1 MGDDE
6 GLRVLL
12 VDDNDDHRFL
22 SRRALAAL
30 PPERRVALTLAPD
43 GDEALA
49 RCRAPGPLPD
59 LVLLDIKM
67 PRRDGFEVLAALRA
81 DPATRG
87 LPVVM
92 FTSSEN
98 GGDVARAKSL
108 GADDY
113 VTKPLDPRAFGEA
126 VRALVDRWREEALR
140 RRRAGG
146 PSGASGPA

>member
-1 MGDDE
+1 MADDP
-6 GLRVLL
+6 LRVLL

-22 SRRALAAL
+22 ARRALSSL
-30 PPERRVALTLAPD
+30 PPSAGVDLALARD
-43 GDEALA
+43 GEEALA
-49 RCRAPGPLPD
+49 RCAAPPRPD

-81 DPATRG
+81 DPATRD

-98 GGDVARAKSL
+98 GGDVARARAL
-108 GADDY
+108 GADEY

-126 VRALVDRWREEALR
+126 VRGILQRWGPEAR
-140 RRRAGG
+140 RRR
-146 PSGASGPA
+146 PP

>member
-1 MGDDE
+1 MAF
-6 GLRVLL
+6 RVLL

-22 SRRALAAL
+22 ARRALARLAD
-30 PPERRVALTLAPD
+30 PPVLSTARD
-43 GDEALA
+43 GEEALA
-49 RCRAPGPLPD
+49 ACLHGERPD

-67 PRRDGFEVLAALRA
+67 PRRSGFEVLAALRA

-98 GGDVARAKSL
+98 GGDVARAREL

-113 VTKPLDPRAFGEA
+113 VTKPLDPAAFGDT
-126 VRALVDRWREEALR
+126 VRAVVDAWRTRLR
-140 RRRAGG
+140 GR
-146 PSGASGPA
+146 